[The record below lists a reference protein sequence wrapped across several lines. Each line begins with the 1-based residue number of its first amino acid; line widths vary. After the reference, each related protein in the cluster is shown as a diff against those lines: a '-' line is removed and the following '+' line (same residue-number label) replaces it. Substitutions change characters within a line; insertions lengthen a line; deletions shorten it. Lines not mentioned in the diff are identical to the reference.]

1 MFPCVSPPSLF
12 WHISYTNSRLHCCC
26 PFDLREGEENPTQ
39 MILVLCSGSLVTAHT
54 AVCLPP
60 ASCYP
65 DVSSGTS
72 PLVLAHPWSCSPYSL
87 WGSGAVLGAGQIVA
101 KLLLQSVACCLS
113 TERVLSHLPLSS
125 DTRTRP
131 DQINLAGWLKES
143 IAYGTVVK
151 MWIPLA
157 QYLLDAKTAWGI
169 RAARKDMVSKL
180 IERH

>member
-1 MFPCVSPPSLF
+1 M
-12 WHISYTNSRLHCCC
+12 
-26 PFDLREGEENPTQ
+26 
-39 MILVLCSGSLVTAHT
+39 
-54 AVCLPP
+54 
-60 ASCYP
+60 
-65 DVSSGTS
+65 
-72 PLVLAHPWSCSPYSL
+72 
-87 WGSGAVLGAGQIVA
+87 
-101 KLLLQSVACCLS
+101 
-113 TERVLSHLPLSS
+113 LSHLPLSS

-143 IAYGTVVK
+143 ITYGTVVK

>member
-87 WGSGAVLGAGQIVA
+87 WGSGAVQLG
-101 KLLLQSVACCLS
+101 KLWQNCCYKALLAVWA
-113 TERVLSHLPLSS
+113 EGVLSHLPLSRYKNK
-125 DTRTRP
+125 TN
-131 DQINLAGWLKES
+131 QINLAGWLKES